1 MYLCTYVLLSNSG
14 LDIRTK
20 EQIMFFYREKSSVEV
35 SPKKVKK
42 SLRRGKASRNTYPP
56 INRNN
61 FPRNSRPCGL
71 YFGYRGKDNI
81 DFLEEQIF

>member
-1 MYLCTYVLLSNSG
+1 MYLCTSVKFRFRHKNKRTDYVLLS
-14 LDIRTK
+14 R
-20 EQIMFFYREKSSVEV
+20 KSSVEV
-35 SPKKVKK
+35 SFKKVKK

>member
-1 MYLCTYVLLSNSG
+1 
-14 LDIRTK
+14 
-20 EQIMFFYREKSSVEV
+20 MFFYREKSSVEV
-35 SPKKVKK
+35 SFKKVKK

-71 YFGYRGKDNI
+71 YFSYRGKDNI